1 MKQLVLVVLTVTAAS
16 AQMVHELPF
25 ASKDN
30 SLELVVENSASLAAR
45 NVTIQVVAVPAWIHL
60 ESRDQAVGQIPGNQ
74 EAVTSFKFSVDKSA
88 PVQKEDVISFAVVSE
103 SGQRW
108 TKEIRVSVAPPAEFS
123 LFQNYPNPFNPTTI
137 VGYQLA
143 AESKVRLSAYDLLGR
158 EVIILA
164 DGDKS
169 AGYHTETLS
178 ATELA
183 SGVYILRL
191 VASHRAGKEF
201 ASQRM
206 MTVVK

>member
-103 SGQRW
+103 TGQRW